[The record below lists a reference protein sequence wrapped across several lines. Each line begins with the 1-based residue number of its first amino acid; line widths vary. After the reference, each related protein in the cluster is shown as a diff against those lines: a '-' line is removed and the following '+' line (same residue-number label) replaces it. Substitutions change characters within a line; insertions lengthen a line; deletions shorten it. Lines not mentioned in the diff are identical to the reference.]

1 MRNMKITTLKTIIA
15 EWKERQFI
23 TGSETSKPSY
33 WIDLFSSQTH
43 PSNAL
48 QVILKFPPAIKA
60 NPFSFV
66 ALFGELGGMN
76 HLIKLISFSH
86 CNDKLREG
94 FLLSIRAILNS
105 GNDVGFNIISTHS
118 HVITAVVNM
127 FDHQNYRIKVQCV
140 QILLLLCWWKQAS
153 YSEVCKSLELFASNL
168 GRSTWWPFL
177 INNLDLT
184 SSWEFRFYLITLI
197 NVLTNSP
204 FIDLEDRV
212 FIRNY
217 QCKHFNLLLKFEK
230 LQEEILFLD
239 SNSMEIL
246 YAKKIKKQIRV
257 YNITKQQDDHEKIVN
272 DIDLSDPNILFEIIK
287 KGAIEYGYIQEL
299 TNILQ
304 NLLLIP
310 NHQRSLRKHV
320 WKNCNKAINICC
332 NPLREQYLIDAEKE
346 IKEEEEEEE
355 VENNKPIL
363 DADDSSFKIDINSM
377 EVSSLNEDNIVLL
390 EDDED
395 EDTEDDD

>member
-1 MRNMKITTLKTIIA
+1 MGQQHINGNNKTIKNKKKIKDGQKTANKLGTTRVDDDDIADDPWATRSKTVRDTYNMDGGNLEFERDLEAYFEQSTLAPTEKEKMRNMKITTLKTIIA

-239 SNSMEIL
+239 SNSME
-246 YAKKIKKQIRV
+246 
-257 YNITKQQDDHEKIVN
+257 
-272 DIDLSDPNILFEIIK
+272 
-287 KGAIEYGYIQEL
+287 
-299 TNILQ
+299 
-304 NLLLIP
+304 
-310 NHQRSLRKHV
+310 
-320 WKNCNKAINICC
+320 
-332 NPLREQYLIDAEKE
+332 
-346 IKEEEEEEE
+346 
-355 VENNKPIL
+355 
-363 DADDSSFKIDINSM
+363 
-377 EVSSLNEDNIVLL
+377 
-390 EDDED
+390 
-395 EDTEDDD
+395 